1 MGKINLRR
9 CSRCLIPETH
19 ETIIFN
25 AEGVCNICLQQVVK
39 NELIDWDKRKLELD
53 ALIEEYRGKY
63 SHDMIVP
70 FSGGKDST
78 FTLHYLVKEYKIKP
92 LVVQFDHGFMR
103 PQLRENNERTFKKLG
118 VDVISF
124 RPNWH
129 VVRKVMLESLLRK
142 GDFCWHCHT
151 GIFSYPMQLAV
162 KFNIPLLLWGEP
174 SSEYT
179 SYYSYDEKE
188 EVDEKRFNRF
198 VNLGITADD
207 MYGMIDGVEER
218 DLDPFRYPALRDL
231 KKVGVRSVCLGSYIP
246 WDVRSQVN
254 LIKDE
259 LGWEGAEVEGVA
271 PTFPYEKI
279 ECFMQGVRDY
289 LKFVKRGYGRTAHN
303 TSIDIRNGRM
313 TREEGLK
320 LTEEYD
326 GKRPASLD
334 LFLDYTGITEEEFME
349 TAQKHAVEP
358 WVPEL
363 VQIERGKKL
372 PDYDQWDKTFELIEK

>member
-1 MGKINLRR
+1 MINLRR

-19 ETIIFN
+19 ETIMFD
-25 AEGVCNICLQQVVK
+25 AEGVCNICRQQEIK
-39 NELIDWDKRKLELD
+39 KEMINWERRKEELTELIEQ
-53 ALIEEYRGKY
+53 YRGKY
-63 SHDMIVP
+63 SHDCIVP

-78 FTLHYLVKEYKIKP
+78 FTLYYLVKEYKIKP

-103 PQLRENNERTFKKLG
+103 PNLRENNEKTFKKLG

-129 VVRKVMLESLLRK
+129 VVRKLMLESLKRK

-162 KFNIPLLLWGEP
+162 KFNIPLLFWGEP
-174 SSEYT
+174 SAEYT

-207 MYGMIDGVEER
+207 MQGMIEGVEAR
-218 DLDPFRYPALRDL
+218 DLDPFRYPSLRDL
-231 KKVGVRSVCLGSYIP
+231 RRVGVRSVCLGSYIP
-246 WDVRSQVN
+246 WDVRAQVE
-254 LIKDE
+254 LIKNE
-259 LGWEGAEVEGVA
+259 LDWQGDEVEGVA

-289 LKFVKRGYGRTAHN
+289 LKFTKRGYGRTTHN
-303 TSIDIRNGRM
+303 ASIDIRNNRM
-313 TREEGLK
+313 TREEGMRLMQ
-320 LTEEYD
+320 EYD

-334 LFLDYTGITEEEFME
+334 LFLNYVGISEDEFNE
-349 TAQKHAVEP
+349 IAVSHVVEP

-363 VQIERGKKL
+363 VKIERGPRLK
-372 PDYDQWDKTFELIEK
+372 DYDKWDKTFDLIEK